1 MNSFL
6 FVNKWINK
14 ENKLRVRT
22 IFKNIYWLQTRK
34 LVRQLYKNKV
44 YIIRKLLLFT

>member
-6 FVNKWINK
+6 FANKWINK

-34 LVRQLYKNKV
+34 LIRIVSN
-44 YIIRKLLLFT
+44 YIKTKYI